1 MAEEAYRKTKR
12 AARPQPRYRPHLPAP
27 MSVTVDGKRVLHIR
41 CLRWKF
47 RVCLHVTQHIF
58 SILQAN
64 EYVIQSSKALIQLLD
79 VGICADESGPRH
91 YIAFGE
97 GCERHTY
104 DRNGDDMANPNPTLP
119 WLPVPHPPLPTSL
132 KQQQQ
137 ATTWEERRLQ
147 RRLRSSS
154 NNNNCID
161 KGEAAADV
169 PKQQQQQAMTRERRP
184 QRRLRWLKGEMG
196 GRRERG
202 KIGRRVVDK
211 MMR

>member
-1 MAEEAYRKTKR
+1 GGGGVQEDEACGAAPASIPSSSPGPDVGHRRRQAR
-12 AARPQPRYRPHLPAP
+12 A
-27 MSVTVDGKRVLHIR
+27 IR

-47 RVCLHVTQHIF
+47 CVCLHVTQHIF

-79 VGICADESGPRH
+79 VGICADESGPHH

-154 NNNNCID
+154 NNNSCID

-169 PKQQQQQAMTRERRP
+169 PKQQQQQATTRERRP

-196 GRRERG
+196 RRREKG
-202 KIGRRVVDK
+202 KIGTRVVDK